1 MTGTKRLFAQAL
13 DGIGMSLNFV
23 PGTNIPV
30 VVDLTPGKVAER
42 CGKIKIGMECALGND
57 RS

>member
-1 MTGTKRLFAQAL
+1 MQAL
-13 DGIGMSLNFV
+13 DGIGMSLNFL

-42 CGKIKIGMECALGND
+42 CGKIRTGEFQVSMLASFKGQG
-57 RS
+57 